1 MAAREIL
8 SNGYGNNSI
17 DKNCKGGKN
26 INTQNVNDKI
36 STDFNVQLNSLDNQ
50 VTYYKDFIK
59 NNSNWEYVEGYV
71 TKDCQAYQPQ
81 SVSILM

>member
-1 MAAREIL
+1 M
-8 SNGYGNNSI
+8 
-17 DKNCKGGKN
+17 
-26 INTQNVNDKI
+26 
-36 STDFNVQLNSLDNQ
+36 QLNSLDNQ